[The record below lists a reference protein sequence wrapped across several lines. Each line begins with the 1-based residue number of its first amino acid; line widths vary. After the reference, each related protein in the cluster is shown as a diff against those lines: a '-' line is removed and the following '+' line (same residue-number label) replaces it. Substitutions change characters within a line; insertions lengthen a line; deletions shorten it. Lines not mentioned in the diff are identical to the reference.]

1 MHGAILELLNR
12 LESDEGAALWGRIAA
27 QVPHLQAKLSAHAAE
42 VSNTVIA
49 ELIAQRLRADRAD
62 DLLPI
67 VMSQSM
73 LAAGHAAYRKWLED
87 PRRSLVEMGEEA
99 LSFIEQGFARAAKGR
114 TVA

>member
-1 MHGAILELLNR
+1 MIRDELPAER
-12 LESDEGAALWGRIAA
+12 
-27 QVPHLQAKLSAHAAE
+27 LQADQ
-42 VSNTVIA
+42 SN
-49 ELIAQRLRADRAD
+49 DM
-62 DLLPI
+62 LPD
-67 VMSQSM
+67 VMAQSM